1 MFGYVP
7 WQTCLARQDSQE
19 LDFVR
24 LRLRYAYQNNLLLP
38 KEEDKT
44 K

>member
-7 WQTCLARQDSQE
+7 RQTCLARQDSQV

-24 LRLRYAYQNNLLLP
+24 LRLRYAY
-38 KEEDKT
+38 
-44 K
+44 